1 MRCLVQITSLTA
13 MIVLGGVLLADA
25 LLAEQGDT
33 ASSAST
39 AAQKAK
45 DKQVLTLTPEREAA
59 ALNFVERNHPELTEL
74 LAHLKSS
81 QPKQYEQAIKEIYRV
96 TERLAGIQERDVLH
110 YELEVKLWT
119 AQSRVQL
126 LAARLKMDDSE
137 TVKKD
142 LREALAAQIDAR
154 LNVLKHQKQQ
164 AAERLAKMES
174 DIAQLEGSKDKA
186 VERQLEMLSRGAGGK
201 SFTKA
206 GKSNKS
212 TVRATDK
219 KSGDANAG
227 DKKAADTK
235 PTN

>member
-1 MRCLVQITSLTA
+1 MRCLVQIISLST
-13 MIVLGGVLLADA
+13 IVALGGVLLADV
-25 LLAEQGDT
+25 LLAQQADT

-39 AAQKAK
+39 AAQKPK
-45 DKQVLTLTPEREAA
+45 DKQALALTPEREAA

-74 LAHLKSS
+74 LAHLKNS

-126 LAARLKMDDSE
+126 LAARLKMDNSD
-137 TVKKD
+137 TVKKE

-174 DIAQLEGSKDKA
+174 DITQLEGNKEKA

-206 GKSNKS
+206 GKSNKNA
-212 TVRATDK
+212 VRATDK
-219 KSGDANAG
+219 KSSDTKAA
-227 DKKAADTK
+227 DKKAAD
-235 PTN
+235 